1 MRVLF
6 LESHPMWIHGLPNG
20 FRDAGHQVKIS
31 GPLTEENIPKM
42 IAEFRPH
49 LILMMGWGP
58 EHTFQ
63 RQNWIQKYVHATDIP
78 LVYWATE
85 DPTFAV
91 SFTLPLIR
99 MVMPHFVFTISKDW
113 VKHYNSLGIK
123 AAHMDFGHH
132 SSVHYPVESQP
143 RYRSTI
149 SVVANAYPHVFEKY
163 PDHYRLT
170 SLHTLIRPLLQEQIR
185 INFYGRDW
193 DKMKP
198 YLGVDIPREWQY
210 GYLPYIE
217 ANKVYSS
224 SDIII
229 GLQNYQSQVT
239 QRTYEILG
247 SGGFL
252 LTQNTP
258 EIRRLFTP
266 GIDLVAS
273 SSPEETLR
281 FIHHYLDHPEECKPI
296 REQGRIAVSN
306 ATYRHR
312 AEYMI
317 TVLLEDGILQ
327 REERIELSGKERNAN
342 IDDKKEKMAKHH
354 VIKGD
359 TLWKIAQKYGVTVE
373 QIKSWN
379 KLASDMI
386 YVDDCLFVSEKA
398 AEDHERGNGRK
409 VQTHLVKR
417 GDTLWNLSKKYGIS
431 VEHIKSWNHLTSDT
445 IYENQLLKIED
456 DGSGRT

>member
-20 FRDAGHQVKIS
+20 FRDAGHQVMVS
-31 GPLTEENIPKM
+31 GPLTEDNIPRM
-42 IAEFRPH
+42 IAEFRPA
-49 LILMMGWGP
+49 LIIMMGWGP

-78 LVYWATE
+78 LIYWATE

-91 SFTLPLIR
+91 TFSLPLIR
-99 MVMPHFVFTISKDW
+99 MIMPHFVFTISPSW

-132 SSVHYPVESQP
+132 SSVHHPVERQA

-170 SLHTLIRPLLQEQIR
+170 SLHTLIRPLLQEKIR
-185 INFYGRDW
+185 INFFGRDW
-193 DKMKP
+193 DKMRP

-210 GYLPYIE
+210 GYLPYTD

-224 SDIII
+224 SDIVI
-229 GLQNYQSQVT
+229 GLQNYQTQVT

-252 LTQNTP
+252 FTQDTP

-266 GIDLVAS
+266 GQDLVVS

-281 FIHHYLDHPEECKPI
+281 LIRHYLDHPEECEPF
-296 REQGRIAVSN
+296 REQGKHAVKN
-306 ATYRHR
+306 ASYRHR

-317 TVLLEDGILQ
+317 SVLQEHGILQ
-327 REERIELSGKERNAN
+327 GDRRVEQADGDLVTIPKETNKKYEEHRVKHGDTLWEISKKYGVTIEQIKKWNRLTSDMIYVDECLKVREKTTEDHADGQKGSIHLVER
-342 IDDKKEKMAKHH
+342 
-354 VIKGD
+354 GD
-359 TLWKIAQKYGVTVE
+359 TLWKISKKYGVSVE

-379 KLASDMI
+379 KL
-386 YVDDCLFVSEKA
+386 
-398 AEDHERGNGRK
+398 
-409 VQTHLVKR
+409 
-417 GDTLWNLSKKYGIS
+417 
-431 VEHIKSWNHLTSDT
+431 TSDV
-445 IYENQLLKIED
+445 IYANQQLKIED
-456 DGSGRT
+456 EMGRL

>member
-20 FRDAGHQVKIS
+20 FRDAGHEVKVS

-49 LILMMGWGP
+49 LIVMMGWGP

-91 SFTLPLIR
+91 TFSLPLIR
-99 MVMPHFVFTISKDW
+99 MVMPHFVFTISPSW

-123 AAHMDFGHH
+123 AAHMDFGYH
-132 SSVHYPVESQP
+132 SSVHHPVESLA

-185 INFYGRDW
+185 INFFGRDW

-210 GYLPYIE
+210 GYLPYTD

-229 GLQNYQSQVT
+229 GLQNYKNQVT

-252 LTQNTP
+252 FTLDTP

-266 GIDLVAS
+266 GKDLVAS

-281 FIHHYLDHPEECKPI
+281 LIRHYLDHPEECKPI
-296 REQGRIAVSN
+296 CEQGRLAVSN
-306 ATYRHR
+306 ASYRHR

-317 TVLLEDGILQ
+317 TVLQEGGILTMED
-327 REERIELSGKERNAN
+327 RLELNGENN
-342 IDDKKEKMAKHH
+342 DEKEKP
-354 VIKGD
+354 VIHRVKKGD
-359 TLWKIAQKYGVTVE
+359 TLWEIAKQYGVTVE
-373 QIKSWN
+373 KIKSWN
-379 KLASDMI
+379 KLTSDMI
-386 YVDDCLFVSEKA
+386 YVDDCLTVSDVPEEA
-398 AEDHERGNGRK
+398 QDHSDGPKES
-409 VQTHLVKR
+409 THLVKR
-417 GDTLWNLSKKYGIS
+417 GDTLWNISKMYGVS
-431 VEHIKSWNHLTSDT
+431 VEQLKIWNNLVSDT
-445 IYENQLLKIED
+445 INENQLLKIED
-456 DGSGRT
+456 DETERT